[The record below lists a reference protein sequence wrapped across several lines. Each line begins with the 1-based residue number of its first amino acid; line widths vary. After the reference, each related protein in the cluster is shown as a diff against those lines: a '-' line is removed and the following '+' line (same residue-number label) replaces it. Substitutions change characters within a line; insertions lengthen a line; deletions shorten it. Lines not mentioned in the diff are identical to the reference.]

1 MGFVPAQASKPQ
13 ATATRRSKTMRTDT
27 YTKVMLTIIAA
38 CLVYLCLGRPAV
50 FPTAQA
56 QAPQTHVV
64 LDGWSYGTDNRVLQ
78 PIESNPLPVR
88 VVVMPQ
94 R

>member
-1 MGFVPAQASKPQ
+1 MKI
-13 ATATRRSKTMRTDT
+13 DL
-27 YTKVMLTIIAA
+27 YTKGVLTVIAV

-56 QAPQTHVV
+56 QAQRTHVI
-64 LDGWSYGTDNRVLQ
+64 LDGWSYGDGSAFEQ
-78 PIESNPLPVR
+78 SIEAHPLPVR
-88 VVVMPQ
+88 IVPQ